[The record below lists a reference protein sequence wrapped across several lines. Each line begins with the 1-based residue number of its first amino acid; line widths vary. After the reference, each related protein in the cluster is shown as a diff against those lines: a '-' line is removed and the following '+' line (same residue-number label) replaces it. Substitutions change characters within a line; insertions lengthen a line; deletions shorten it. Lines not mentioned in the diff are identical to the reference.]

1 MTVRRCLSL
10 RTTKISWLSSKPS
23 DSFVVVVRN
32 RISTASLFVRPS
44 ASVSPKP
51 WSRRA
56 MLARPTAR
64 KQRPRKRPRD
74 GSAEA
79 VSDGGRETYRESFY
93 VALGAQTFYDKV
105 KGKLVSG
112 LDDGGRSF
120 CLHPQFRNGRGNAHT
135 GATACGTSV
144 GIFLAPMYH
153 ATEVV
158 GLSALM
164 EGLGWAA
171 QVRQRPRVVA
181 WAGRCLTQSAPRW
194 QVRLAGIVVASGCP
208 GLWLSCLPTDLL
220 PTSDAG
226 FYALVLHLGRQGCL
240 GEVCRSEKTC
250 MSCRRFGPVG
260 RDDRC
265 SECVGVG
272 PCLCPC
278 RPKSLATSTFG
289 PKTQA
294 RHGLSPSHPCLAPP
308 TR

>member
-1 MTVRRCLSL
+1 MGSTTAAARSACTHSLGMAGVTHTRGPRRAGL
-10 RTTKISWLSSKPS
+10 
-23 DSFVVVVRN
+23 
-32 RISTASLFVRPS
+32 PS
-44 ASVSPKP
+44 ASS
-51 WSRRA
+51 SRRCTT
-56 MLARPTAR
+56 P
-64 KQRPRKRPRD
+64 PRSWACR
-74 GSAEA
+74 
-79 VSDGGRETYRESFY
+79 
-93 VALGAQTFYDKV
+93 
-105 KGKLVSG
+105 
-112 LDDGGRSF
+112 RSW
-120 CLHPQFRNGRGNAHT
+120 R
-135 GATACGTSV
+135 
-144 GIFLAPMYH
+144 
-153 ATEVV
+153 
-158 GLSALM
+158 
-164 EGLGWAA
+164 
-171 QVRQRPRVVA
+171 A
-181 WAGRCLTQSAPRW
+181 WAGLRRCGSALASWRGPAVASPKCQSAPRW
-194 QVRLAGIVVASGCP
+194 QVRLVGIVVASGCP